1 MAELDMT
8 NIISPDDNILDV
20 LRNIFNRS
28 GLRAYGDME
37 VTLSEHMLLS
47 AAAAERAGEPPHIV
61 AAALLHDMGHFGTD
75 FRENFNTA
83 PRGSMTNAKIDRRHE
98 EAGAKML
105 EPFFG
110 PEVLEPIRLH
120 VQAKRYLSTVESGYI
135 DTLSPQSVHTL
146 GLQGGQ
152 MSSKEVTAFKANPYF
167 EAAVAVRRYD
177 DAGSVPGPEGT
188 LDFEHYRPL
197 IKNLLKE

>member
-1 MAELDMT
+1 MTKVIAAE
-8 NIISPDDNILDV
+8 DNIFDV
-20 LRNIFNRS
+20 LRDTLDRS
-28 GLRAYGDME
+28 GSRAYGDMD

-47 AAAAERAGEPPHIV
+47 AAAAERAGALLHLV

-75 FRENFNTA
+75 FRADYNTA
-83 PRGSMTNAKIDRRHE
+83 KHDDMSSATIDHRHQ

-110 PEVLEPIRLH
+110 PEVTEPIRLH
-120 VQAKRYLSTVESGYI
+120 VQAKRFLSTVEPGYV
-135 DTLSPQSVHTL
+135 DALSPQAVHTL

-152 MSSKEVTAFKANPYF
+152 MSSEEVKAFKANPYF

-177 DAGSVPGPEGT
+177 DAGSVPGPEGIP
-188 LDFEHYRPL
+188 DFEQYRPL
-197 IKNLLKE
+197 LENLLKD